1 MPERTSRRRGFALV
15 IIGEILLAIG
25 ILVVAWLLAALSDP
39 TLSWVPTVTG
49 GEGGEGGEGG
59 GFNYA
64 GVALIVTAFSTL
76 ITGVLTS
83 VTGPVIAL
91 KSREGRKPLSIAY
104 RRRSGAFRRAK
115 RLSPNSLRQFL
126 RAMKQSESPTVR
138 HRVLGLIRHAEDH
151 PPRSA
156 THHRRAPRNA
166 ELTP

>member
-1 MPERTSRRRGFALV
+1 MPERTSRRRGFTLV

-49 GEGGEGGEGG
+49 GEGGEGG

-83 VTGPVIAL
+83 VTGLVIAL
-91 KSREGRKPLSIAY
+91 KKPRGAPSDA
-104 RRRSGAFRRAK
+104 SG
-115 RLSPNSLRQFL
+115 SN
-126 RAMKQSESPTVR
+126 
-138 HRVLGLIRHAEDH
+138 
-151 PPRSA
+151 
-156 THHRRAPRNA
+156 
-166 ELTP
+166 TPA